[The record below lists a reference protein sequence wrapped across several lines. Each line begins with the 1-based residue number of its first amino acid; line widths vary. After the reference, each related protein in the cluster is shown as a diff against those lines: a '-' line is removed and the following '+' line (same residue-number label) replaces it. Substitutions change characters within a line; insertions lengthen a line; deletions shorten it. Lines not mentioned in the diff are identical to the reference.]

1 MASPLMRKLRTPI
14 EGVLAG
20 GADPSSSA
28 LYSFGPFAKVIA
40 AAGAGATAFGTSIWL
55 VLVTM
60 VAATLVYGLV
70 MRWVRNGGG
79 GSGLSEEEFGGW
91 AIKITGG
98 VTFVLYIVAFLVST
112 ASAAMFLA
120 DRLPVLRGASV
131 LGIHGQAWLA
141 ILLTLALAWLVN
153 NRPRVLVHTYGPA
166 TAAVLGLLWMMVAAT
181 VAEQGVHLPRFE
193 LAALQSR
200 DLFGVAVAGFTRL
213 LAMLTGIE
221 VFSTLEPAFEGVEV
235 ERSRKAFGS
244 MLLVVITSAVVL
256 LLLGPAIVA
265 VTRPDVPVS
274 AFTQAMD
281 ALLPGPLPLLGTVI
295 AVAVLLVV
303 AAASAQGLQNLA
315 LGLHDRRF
323 APAFLGQRNRADV
336 PSWPVRILATAVIAC
351 FVLLGSDPGVY
362 VRVYVAGFILLLTLT
377 SWAAVRRS
385 ARRMREAGTTLLLV
399 AVTVIAALVVSAAA
413 VAVVIEGFRAGIF
426 IYLVLVPIFY
436 LVFHFTRRTMGS
448 PNPLREEL
456 GRREGAMRA
465 LGTPPGAGNA
475 AQAGRRRLPASDLV
489 PAPETVDRG
498 VIWRWAGEPA
508 NIGQVVLALDGSE
521 FAERALPA
529 AEAISGLFNASLN
542 LVSVLPARGALRV
555 LPKGRSGGDP
565 LEAGQVETET
575 YLARLASR
583 SKEAGI
589 RTETYVASG
598 PVAQALVMLTHEL
611 DADLLVM
618 STHGRSGVSR
628 FMLGSNASAT
638 IQLATRPVLLLRPQA
653 LAAGE
658 TPRVTRVLAPL
669 DGSGFAE
676 QILPWVQ
683 AFAAVSNAE
692 IILLAVPEVPE
703 PAMYGAMREA
713 VEELRERAEVNS
725 RRYVEG
731 VAKQLRALGVNAR
744 PLVDGSRPATA
755 ILEVAERERVDVI
768 MLATLGRGG
777 MERLV
782 LGSVADRVV
791 HHATCPVF
799 LVPVSETRDGVVR

>member
-1 MASPLMRKLRTPI
+1 MASPITRKLRTAF

-28 LYSFGPFAKVIA
+28 LYSFGPFVTVIA
-40 AAGAGATAFGTSIWL
+40 VAGAGATAFGTSIWL
-55 VLVTM
+55 VFVAL
-60 VAATLVYGLV
+60 VAATLIYGLV

-79 GSGLSEEEFGGW
+79 GTGLSEEEFGGW
-91 AIKITGG
+91 AIKVNGG
-98 VTFVLYIVAFLVST
+98 VTFVVYIVAFLVSM
-112 ASAAMFLA
+112 ASAAMFVA
-120 DRLPVLRGASV
+120 DRLPALRDARV
-131 LGIHGQAWLA
+131 LGIQGQAWLA

-153 NRPRVLVHTYGPA
+153 NRPRALTLAYGPA
-166 TAAVLGLLWMMVAAT
+166 TAAVLGLLWLMVLAA
-181 VAEQGVHLPRFE
+181 VVERGVHLPRFE
-193 LAALQSR
+193 LAALQPR
-200 DLFGVAVAGFTRL
+200 VLFGVTLAGFTRL

-221 VFSTLEPAFEGVEV
+221 IFATLEPAFEGVEA
-235 ERSRKAFGS
+235 ERSRRAFGS
-244 MLLVVITSAVVL
+244 MLFVVVTSAMVL

-274 AFTQAMD
+274 VFTQAMD
-281 ALLPGPLPLLGTVI
+281 ALLPGPLPLVGTFI

-303 AAASAQGLQNLA
+303 AGSSAQGLQNLA

-336 PSWPVRILATAVIAC
+336 PDWPVRILAIAVIVC

-385 ARRMREAGTTLLLV
+385 VRQVREAGTTVLLV
-399 AVTVIAALVVSAAA
+399 AATVLAALVTSAAA
-413 VAVVIEGFRAGIF
+413 VAVVIEGFRAGVF

-436 LVFHFTRRTMGS
+436 LIFHFTRRTMGS

-475 AQAGRRRLPASDLV
+475 RQAGRGRLPTSDLV
-489 PAPETVDRG
+489 PAPDAVDRG
-498 VIWRWAGEPA
+498 AVLRWAGEPA
-508 NIGQVVLALDGSE
+508 AIGQIVLALDGSE

-529 AEAISGLFNASLN
+529 AEAISRLFDATLN
-542 LVSVLPARGALRV
+542 MVSVLPARGALRV
-555 LPKGRSGGDP
+555 LPKGRSSGDP

-575 YLARLASR
+575 YLSRLADR
-583 SKEAGI
+583 AKARGI

-598 PVAQALVMLTHEL
+598 PVPQALDMLTREL
-611 DADLLVM
+611 DADLLVI

-658 TPRVTRVLAPL
+658 TPQVTRVLAPL

-676 QILPWVQ
+676 QVLPWVQ
-683 AFAAVSNAE
+683 AFAIVSNAE
-692 IILLAVPEVPE
+692 MILLAVPEVPE
-703 PAMYGAMREA
+703 PALYGAMREA
-713 VEELRERAEVNS
+713 VEELRERAELNS
-725 RRYVEG
+725 RRYIEG
-731 VAKQLRALGVNAR
+731 VAKQLQELGVNAR
-744 PLVDGSRPATA
+744 PMVIGSRPATA
-755 ILEVAERERVDVI
+755 ILEVAEREHVDVI
-768 MLATLGRGG
+768 MLATHGRGG

-791 HHATCPVF
+791 HHALCPVF
-799 LVPVSETRDGVVR
+799 LVPVHERRRE